1 MDRHQLLR
9 AYYNYKKAVNNIK
22 SENERTYINVSNE
35 SEKKESERKYIKIP
49 LKAN

>member
-9 AYYNYKKAVNNIK
+9 SYYNYKKAVNNIK
-22 SENERTYINVSNE
+22 IENERTYINVSNE